1 MEITHHLGT
10 VSRLNTWKPV
20 YPAGLG
26 VSYKLGSL
34 GVTGCVLVIVLIWCS
49 ESAAFPRPANVC
61 CLSERLEMLF

>member
-1 MEITHHLGT
+1 M
-10 VSRLNTWKPV
+10 

-34 GVTGCVLVIVLIWCS
+34 GIAGCILVIALIWFP

-61 CLSERLEMLF
+61 CLSERLEILY

>member
-1 MEITHHLGT
+1 M
-10 VSRLNTWKPV
+10 

-34 GVTGCVLVIVLIWCS
+34 GITGCILVIALIWCA

-61 CLSERLEMLF
+61 CLSERLEILF

>member
-1 MEITHHLGT
+1 M
-10 VSRLNTWKPV
+10 
-20 YPAGLG
+20 YPAGLE

-34 GVTGCVLVIVLIWCS
+34 GGTGCVLVIAMVWCP